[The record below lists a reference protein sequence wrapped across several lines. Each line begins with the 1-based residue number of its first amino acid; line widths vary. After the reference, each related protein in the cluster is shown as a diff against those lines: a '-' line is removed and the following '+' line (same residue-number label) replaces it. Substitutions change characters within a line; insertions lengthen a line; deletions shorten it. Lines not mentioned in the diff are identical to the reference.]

1 MNPIR
6 FPKRD
11 GGSSVEE
18 KDRVVQQT
26 DQDASQSRL
35 SAVEAGY
42 LEDPFARLF
51 VTGEVQRRYPLINRG
66 AEHGL

>member
-1 MNPIR
+1 
-6 FPKRD
+6 
-11 GGSSVEE
+11 VEE

>member
-1 MNPIR
+1 M
-6 FPKRD
+6 
-11 GGSSVEE
+11 EE

-51 VTGEVQRRYPLINRG
+51 VAGEVQRRYPLINRG